1 MTRTLLILLCA
12 LLAPAPSAMAQAWPN
27 RPSGANTIND
37 WGHDAVVGNGWSDA
51 YDTTGFQVTIQPDGT
66 APLSPANVLQQRFPA
81 GLIGGNGGGGGPF
94 INFGA
99 TYPDI
104 YEGFWF
110 RTSCNYVNHQVLTK
124 IAWLHT
130 PGNSI
135 FLGMK
140 GSATGP
146 YYFSLNYQ
154 WADNNP
160 NNSHL
165 GFVGSGYL
173 DGPGVQFGRCQWVRV
188 EWYFKP
194 STTNTSRDGR
204 YHLWVNSSHVAGTDQ
219 LNTSSFTRPG
229 ITGTSYITIWGGTGG
244 TNPTETYLYWDHT
257 HLATGGTVAGG
268 SPPPP
273 SPTID
278 NPPGAPGLVS
288 GFTATVGGVQ

>member
-66 APLSPANVLQQRFPA
+66 APLSPANVLQQRSPA

-99 TYPDI
+99 TYSDI

>member
-1 MTRTLLILLCA
+1 MTYLKCLVLVLA
-12 LLAPAPSAMAQAWPN
+12 LLAPLPTLAQTWPN

-37 WGHDAVVGNGWSDA
+37 WGHNAVVGNGWSDA

-154 WADNNP
+154 WADNDP

-257 HLATGGTVAGG
+257 HLATGGTVSVVGG
-268 SPPPP
+268 GPSTPPPP
-273 SPTID
+273 PPVDTT
-278 NPPGAPGLVS
+278 PPGRATGL
-288 GFTATVGGVQ
+288 TITQLN

>member
-1 MTRTLLILLCA
+1 MTYLKCLVLVLA
-12 LLAPAPSAMAQAWPN
+12 LLAPLPTLAQTWPN

-66 APLSPANVLQQRFPA
+66 APLSPANVLQQRFTA
-81 GLIGGNGGGGGPF
+81 GLIGGNGGGGGPY
-94 INFGA
+94 INFG
-99 TYPDI
+99 TSYPDI

-110 RTSCNYVNHQVLTK
+110 KTSCNFINHPVLTK

-154 WADNNP
+154 WADNDP

>member
-1 MTRTLLILLCA
+1 MTYLKCLVLVLA
-12 LLAPAPSAMAQAWPN
+12 LLAPLPTLAQTWPN

-81 GLIGGNGGGGGPF
+81 GLIGGNGGGGGPY
-94 INFGA
+94 INFG
-99 TYPDI
+99 TSYPDI

-110 RTSCNYVNHQVLTK
+110 KTSCNFINHPVLTK

-154 WADNNP
+154 WADNDP